1 VAGVIRLVVVEDHPL
16 VALGT
21 VEMARAAG
29 DVRIVGTAAGIAEAV
44 ETVERERPDLVLC
57 DVMLGERPVGLE
69 LPLRLE
75 EGTAADIPVLFFSSF
90 ALPWFYATALAN
102 GGAGYVVKSATPEE
116 LESAIRLVASGGL
129 AFPADVVRRVRKMP
143 PAPSPREREIIGCVA
158 TGAANAETATTLGIG
173 EKTVES
179 RLARMY
185 ARYSVASRTE
195 LAMLA
200 LREGWIQPN
209 LGGSLRR

>member
-1 VAGVIRLVVVEDHPL
+1 MIRLVVVEDHPL

-21 VEMARAAG
+21 VEMARSTG
-29 DVRIVGTAAGIAEAV
+29 DLRVVGTAAGIAEAV
-44 ETVERERPDLVLC
+44 ETVERVRPDVVLC
-57 DVMLGERPVGLE
+57 DVMLGERPLGLE

-75 EGTAADIPVLFFSSF
+75 EGAAADTPVLFFSSF

-102 GGAGYVVKSATPEE
+102 GGAGYVIKSATPEE
-116 LESAIRLVASGGL
+116 LGSAIRLVASGGL

-158 TGAANAETATTLGIG
+158 TGAANAEMATALGIG
-173 EKTVES
+173 EKTVEGH
-179 RLARMY
+179 LARMY
-185 ARYSVASRTE
+185 VRYSVANRTE

-200 LREGWIQPN
+200 LREGWIGPN
-209 LGGSLRR
+209 LGDGSLRR